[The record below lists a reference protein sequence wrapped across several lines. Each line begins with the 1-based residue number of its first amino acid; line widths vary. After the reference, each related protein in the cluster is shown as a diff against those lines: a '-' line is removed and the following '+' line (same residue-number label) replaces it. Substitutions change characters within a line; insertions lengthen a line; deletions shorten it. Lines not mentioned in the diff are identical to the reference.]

1 MKRALIVG
9 TGTVMGVAA
18 VLALN
23 PDGTIATPAASAA
36 TSSSSGTTAGSSSS
50 GSSSS
55 GSSSSGS
62 SSSGSSSS
70 GSSSGSS
77 SSGSSSST
85 SGTFTGSTVDVGH
98 GYGSI
103 AVEVTV
109 TDGRIVDITA
119 LEVPQNDH
127 RSAMISQ
134 MAFPTLKQQAI
145 AAQSA
150 DISGVSGASYTSTGF
165 AESLR
170 DALTQAGLA

>member
-62 SSSGSSSS
+62 SSSS
-70 GSSSGSS
+70 SS

-85 SGTFTGSTVDVGH
+85 SGTYTGSTVDVGH
-98 GYGSI
+98 GYGNI

-119 LEVPQNDH
+119 LELPQNDH

-134 MAFPTLKQQAI
+134 NAFPTLKQQAI

-150 DISGVSGASYTSTGF
+150 DISGVSGASYTSSGF
-165 AESLR
+165 VESLR